1 MEAPRYFVGVAARDA
16 VDAAIRVGYVE
27 INRGKAAPLERMRDG
42 DLVLYY
48 SPRVTDG
55 GAPLQEFTALAR
67 VRGDALYQAPNVVTG
82 AATGA
87 ATSATTGAATG
98 AATDAAT
105 DAGAAAGGPFRRPAD
120 YLDVRAVPIR
130 PLIDTLAFIRNKVHW
145 GAALRFGF
153 VRISPADFALITG
166 AMGVEARPAAAAPA

>member
-16 VDAAIRVGYVE
+16 VDAAIRIGYIE

-67 VRGDALYQAPNVVTG
+67 VRGDALYQAPNVITG
-82 AATGA
+82 TANAAT
-87 ATSATTGAATG
+87 
-98 AATDAAT
+98 TDT
-105 DAGAAAGGPFRRPAD
+105 DAAAGGPFRRPAD

-166 AMGVEARPAAAAPA
+166 AMGVELRPAAAAPA